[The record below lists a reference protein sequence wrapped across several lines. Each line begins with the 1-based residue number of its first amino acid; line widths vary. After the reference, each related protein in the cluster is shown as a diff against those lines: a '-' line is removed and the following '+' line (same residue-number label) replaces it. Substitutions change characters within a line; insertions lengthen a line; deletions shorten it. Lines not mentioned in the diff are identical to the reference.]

1 MSASQS
7 EATVNLSRNAADDD
21 EPLPLVFGQPLSVQ
35 MPPLCPEI
43 RLWLLDGRV
52 DLNAQID
59 PIFKGQDI
67 PFWAFC
73 WGAGQALARYI
84 IDHPYVVAGR
94 RVVDFGAGSGV
105 AAIAAARAG
114 ALQACAVDI
123 DPMAQRMALRNA
135 RLNGVRVDLAD
146 RLPES
151 WDLLLASDVMYEEQT
166 CRWLLGLARRGRQLL
181 VSNPERKDM
190 PRLERLLE
198 GEEYAATP
206 LVEFCR
212 VESPTFPDVDY
223 PTRYAAIYGSRFDRD
238 E

>member
-1 MSASQS
+1 LDKS
-7 EATVNLSRNAADDD
+7 EKVKRYPTNTNIAADHG
-21 EPLPLVFGQPLSVQ
+21 PPPLVFGQPLSVQ
-35 MPPLCPEI
+35 TPPLCPEI

-84 IDHPYVVAGR
+84 IDHPAQVAGR
-94 RVVDFGAGSGV
+94 RVVDFGAGSAV
-105 AAIAAARAG
+105 VAIAAVRAG

-123 DPMAQRMALRNA
+123 DPMAQQMALHNA
-135 RLNGVRVDLAD
+135 RLNGVCLEVAD

-166 CRWLLGLARRGRQLL
+166 YCWLLGLARDGRRVLL
-181 VSNPERKDM
+181 GNPERRDM

-198 GEEYAATP
+198 GEEYASTR
-206 LVEFCR
+206 LVELCR
-212 VESPTFPDVDY
+212 VASPTFPDVDY
-223 PTRYAAIYGSRFDRD
+223 PTRYAAIYGSGSDRD
-238 E
+238 